1 MMPFF
6 FALEGWINL
15 LYDRVKEGFIFLF
28 NAEKFIK

>member
-15 LYDRVKEGFIFLF
+15 LYDRVKEGFIFHLI
-28 NAEKFIK
+28 AERFIK

>member
-15 LYDRVKEGFIFLF
+15 FYDRAKEVFMFHL
-28 NAEKFIK
+28 NAERFIK